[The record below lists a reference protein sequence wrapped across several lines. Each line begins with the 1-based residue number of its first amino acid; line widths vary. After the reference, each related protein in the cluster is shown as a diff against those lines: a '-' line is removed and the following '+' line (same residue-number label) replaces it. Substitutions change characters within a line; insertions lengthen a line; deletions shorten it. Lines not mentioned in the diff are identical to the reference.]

1 MEIKKFYKNKKV
13 LVTGATGF
21 KGAWLC
27 YWLKILGANVYGI
40 GHKLNKNKNLFNSL
54 KLKKKIKLKLL
65 DITDKKKL
73 KLFILNSKPE
83 IIFHLA
89 AQPLIL
95 ESYKEPYET
104 FTVNSFGTL
113 NLLDIVKN
121 VRFVK
126 SLVCITSDKCYE
138 NNNSTTGFKENDR
151 LGGEDP
157 YSASKAT
164 AELMIR
170 SYSESFFIKTGCGI
184 ASARAG
190 NVIGGG
196 DWSSNRLI
204 PDTIISLMSNK
215 LIKIRNPH
223 FNRPWQHVL
232 EPIYGYLLLAKKLYF
247 NPKKFSGPWNFGTE
261 KNTVTSVKKIALYIL
276 KLWGGGNLKIKNKQ
290 SYYEQTNLQL
300 NIEKSKK
307 ILKWKPKFTIYK
319 SVKITVEW
327 YKQVLIYKTDPET
340 ITKNQITDY
349 MNEIK

>member
-1 MEIKKFYKNKKV
+1 MV
-13 LVTGATGF
+13 
-21 KGAWLC
+21 
-27 YWLKILGANVYGI
+27 
-40 GHKLNKNKNLFNSL
+40 KLNKNKNLFNSL

-73 KLFILNSKPE
+73 KLFISNSKPE

-170 SYSESFFIKTGCGI
+170 SYSESFFIKTGCI

-290 SYYEQTNLQL
+290 SYYEKTNLQL